1 MTSSPILTLTGMRN
15 AALRLKIRSC
25 RSVQVDPPTSTSTLV
40 LHLWLRD
47 SSSEHAD
54 LLASSHARTIH
65 YLGQQ
70 HRASTPNACLAF
82 STHCPHTSQLNG
94 SPLRSAPAP
103 FPHRS
108 RGETARWA
116 NGESSFYAHLF
127 LSTFHL
133 SDEAHLQGPPEM
145 LVDHAFGMAQPNV
158 TCKLVMR
165 VEVTKAWCGV
175 PM

>member
-25 RSVQVDPPTSTSTLV
+25 RSVQVDPPTSTLV
-40 LHLWLRD
+40 LLPAPVAA
-47 SSSEHAD
+47 SSEHAD

-70 HRASTPNACLAF
+70 HRASTPNACLVF

-116 NGESSFYAHLF
+116 NGESSFYAHPF

-145 LVDHAFGMAQPNV
+145 LVDHAFGMAP
-158 TCKLVMR
+158 TH
-165 VEVTKAWCGV
+165 AWTIL
-175 PM
+175 PSSA

>member
-1 MTSSPILTLTGMRN
+1 MTSSPILTLTGIRN

-25 RSVQVDPPTSTSTLV
+25 RSVQVDPPTSTPV
-40 LHLWLRD
+40 LLPAPVAA
-47 SSSEHAD
+47 SSEHAD

-82 STHCPHTSQLNG
+82 STHRPHTSQLNG
-94 SPLRSAPAP
+94 SGSPLHSAPAP

-116 NGESSFYAHLF
+116 NGESSFYAHPF

-145 LVDHAFGMAQPNV
+145 LVDHAFGMAP
-158 TCKLVMR
+158 TH
-165 VEVTKAWCGV
+165 AWTIL
-175 PM
+175 PSSA

>member
-1 MTSSPILTLTGMRN
+1 MNFAYDELADTDTDRDAKCSFAPQDKILPFRASGSAHVHACPAPV
-15 AALRLKIRSC
+15 AA
-25 RSVQVDPPTSTSTLV
+25 
-40 LHLWLRD
+40 
-47 SSSEHAD
+47 SSEHAD
-54 LLASSHARTIH
+54 LLASSHARIIH

-82 STHCPHTSQLNG
+82 STHRPHTSQLNG
-94 SPLRSAPAP
+94 SGSPLHSAPAP

-116 NGESSFYAHLF
+116 NGESSFYAHPF

-145 LVDHAFGMAQPNV
+145 LVDHAFGMAP
-158 TCKLVMR
+158 TH
-165 VEVTKAWCGV
+165 AWTIL
-175 PM
+175 PSSA